1 MNPTTLLRPS
11 RANALR
17 HLLGVVIVL
26 AAITLTSAPSSA
38 AGVTALEAPTGEP
51 ATGKPATGEPATG
64 KTATGEPVTGGPA
77 ATTAPEVPV
86 PGPGVTSAPVWFPL
100 RGTWLVGCTWAN
112 GCNGHHGRPAI
123 DWATDRF
130 GSGAG
135 APVYAAG
142 AGQASVTS
150 RGDGCDA
157 SGGSQG
163 NTVEVDHGGGV
174 RSIYTHLQSVTVA
187 DGDWVGPD
195 TVIGTVGNT
204 GWSSPCTFNHLH
216 FEVTSGGVSV
226 DPGPLLAC
234 ADGNRLTY
242 PSAQGGA
249 QWATVPQWTAM
260 TNEGPACALPEAVT
274 IDLPPVGKVDST
286 IASSDRT
293 LRISGW
299 LFDPDDPDASLVVAI
314 RWRGPV
320 GGMSGIQPVTASS
333 VLRPDVSI
341 AYPGAPVDA
350 GFELTVTV
358 PTRARTV
365 EVVAIDT
372 ATGETTV
379 VTRQKLSMPTDEPTL
394 VGGERGAPPSWMTGY
409 PSRTKITNES
419 DNSSRSPNAAAR

>member
-1 MNPTTLLRPS
+1 M
-11 RANALR
+11 
-17 HLLGVVIVL
+17 L

-51 ATGKPATGEPATG
+51 ATGKP
-64 KTATGEPVTGGPA
+64 ATGEPVTGGPA

-216 FEVTSGGVSV
+216 FEVTNAGVSV

-260 TNEGPACALPEAVT
+260 TNDGPACAMLEAAPETET
-274 IDLPPVGKVDST
+274 IDLPPIGKVEST
-286 IASSDRT
+286 IASADRT

-299 LFDPDDPDASLVVAI
+299 LFDPDDPDAPLVVAI

-320 GGMSGIQPVTASS
+320 GGMSGIQPVAAST
-333 VLRPDVSI
+333 VLRPDVPV

-350 GFELTVTV
+350 GFELAVTV
-358 PTRARTV
+358 PTRVRTV
-365 EVVAIDT
+365 EVVAIDM

-379 VTRQKLSMPTDEPTL
+379 VARQKVSMPSVAPTL
-394 VGGERGAPPSWMTGY
+394 VAGDRSAPPSWMTGF
-409 PSRTKITNES
+409 PMLTSVQLSATES
-419 DNSSRSPNAAAR
+419 N